1 MDGRVAEV
9 VLFNGYTCVYR
20 NAADVFFY
28 VVGAPHENELILM
41 SVLDVLYD
49 TCFMFFKDQVDAL
62 TILEHLSSML
72 LLLDEM
78 IDAGII
84 IETTPEVLVDRIRVE
99 VQTSKKLAKA
109 ASSAMDKGIDKLK
122 RALLT

>member
-1 MDGRVAEV
+1 M
-9 VLFNGYTCVYR
+9 FNGYTCVYR

-41 SVLDVLYD
+41 SVLDGMYD
-49 TCFMFFKDQVDAL
+49 TCFMYFKDQVDSL
-62 TILEHLSSML
+62 TILEDLTALL

-78 IDAGII
+78 IDDGII
-84 IETTPEVLVDRIRVE
+84 METSPDVLLTRIQVK
-99 VQTSKKLAKA
+99 VQTSQKLKKA
-109 ASSAMDKGIDKLK
+109 ASSAMDKGLDKLK